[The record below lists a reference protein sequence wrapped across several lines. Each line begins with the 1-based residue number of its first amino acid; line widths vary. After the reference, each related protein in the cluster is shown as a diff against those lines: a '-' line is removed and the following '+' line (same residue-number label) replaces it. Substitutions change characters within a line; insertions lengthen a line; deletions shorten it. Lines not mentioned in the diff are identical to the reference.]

1 MPITTMHGDPLSIL
15 GLGGNPET
23 TPDCVQIAAAAGVNW
38 FLFYDA
44 TFAGLIEGL
53 VQLLPEGRERVFIA
67 TGSESRDHD
76 ALERYLDETCRRLD
90 VDVIDLFLVEYVNPK
105 DDRTAVFG
113 DDGALELLAR
123 WKGRG
128 RIRYAGASV
137 HDRDL
142 AVDLVDSGRIDLLM
156 HRYNMAHRKSEERVL
171 PAARS
176 AGVPVLGFT
185 STRWGT
191 LLQGHPDWEG
201 AVPKAADCYRF
212 VLDNPAVM
220 ATFTSPATVAQLR
233 DNLAVLASPSLLP
246 GQREEWERYGAL
258 VYGDGTDSF
267 ETDWP

>member
-1 MPITTMHGDPLSIL
+1 M
-15 GLGGNPET
+15 E
-23 TPDCVQIAAAAGVNW
+23 PDCVQVAAAAGVNW
-38 FLFYDA
+38 FLFYDQ

-53 VQLLPEGRERVFIA
+53 TRLLPDGRERVFIA
-67 TGSESRDHD
+67 TGSENRDPRM
-76 ALERYLDETCRRLD
+76 LELCLDEARRRLD
-90 VDVIDLFLVEYVNPK
+90 VDVIDLFLAEYVNPR
-105 DDRTAVFG
+105 DDAQEMFG
-113 DDGALELLAR
+113 GDGTLDLLNV
-123 WKGRG
+123 WKEQGK
-128 RIRYAGASV
+128 IRYAGASA

-142 AVDLVDSGRIDLLM
+142 AVQLIHSGKIDLLM